1 MAFAEFVARR
11 LVLMLLVLFGIT
23 LITFVLSHLVP
34 TDPLAAYVGPQTPQ
48 AQVDKI
54 RHEFGLDRPLPEQ
67 YVVYMANLLHG
78 DLGTSI
84 HDNRPVADDL
94 RTYFPATLELAIG
107 AMVIAV
113 AIGVPAGVVAAV
125 RKDSL
130 VDQMTRILS
139 LTGVSLPVFFLAL
152 LLLAVLYVKL
162 GVLPGPGE
170 LGPYTQPP
178 TRVTGMTVVDCLL
191 AGDAGAFG
199 DALSHLFL
207 PAVVLGFAATGII
220 LRMTRSTMV
229 EVLRQD
235 YMRTARAKGL
245 SRYRV
250 IVGHALRN
258 AMIPTVTVIGLAFG
272 GLLSG
277 AVLTETIFSWP
288 GLGRYATDAVV
299 TLDIPAIMGVTMV
312 AAVAYSIVNLLVD
325 IAYGWLDPRITFG
338 R

>member
-1 MAFAEFVARR
+1 MGFAEFVFRR
-11 LVLMLLVLFGIT
+11 LVLMLLVLLGIT
-23 LITFVLSHLVP
+23 LITFVLSHVVP

-54 RHEFGLDRPLPEQ
+54 RHEFGLDKPLPEQ
-67 YVVYMANLLHG
+67 YVIYMSDLAHG

-94 RTYFPATLELAIG
+94 RTYFPATLELTIG
-107 AMVIAV
+107 AMLIAIV
-113 AIGVPAGVVAAV
+113 IGVPAGVVAAV

-130 VDQMTRILS
+130 VDHLTRVFS

-178 TRVTGMTVVDCLL
+178 PRVTGMTVVDSLL
-191 AGDAGAFG
+191 AGDLNAFQ

-207 PAVVLGFAATGII
+207 PSFVLGFATTGII
-220 LRMTRSTMV
+220 LRITRSTMV

-235 YMRTARAKGL
+235 YVRTARAKGL
-245 SRYRV
+245 SQRRV
-250 IVGHALRN
+250 VVVHALRN
-258 AMIPTVTVIGLAFG
+258 ALIPTVTVIGLAFG
-272 GLLSG
+272 SLLSG

-299 TLDIPAIMGVTMV
+299 TLDIPAIMGVTIV
-312 AAVAYSIVNLLVD
+312 AAVAYSLINLLVD

-338 R
+338 